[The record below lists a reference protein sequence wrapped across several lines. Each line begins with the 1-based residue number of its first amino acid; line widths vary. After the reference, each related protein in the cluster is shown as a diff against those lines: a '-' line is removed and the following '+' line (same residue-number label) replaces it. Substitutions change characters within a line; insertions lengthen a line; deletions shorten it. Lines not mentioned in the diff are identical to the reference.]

1 MREILD
7 ARYTSPSGK
16 EAVFLIEK
24 AQRNTELK
32 TGVFVFPHRD
42 GAHVQHQ
49 GQGARSFPL
58 TCIFS
63 GSSCMDEAD
72 TFEGMLI
79 EKGVGELQHPAYGT
93 VKVVPTGGISREDDL
108 IDRLNESTV
117 TVTFTETIVDED
129 AAALT
134 ETAADAIGEAMEA
147 FGEQSAADFA
157 TGLQT
162 DDISEQLAV
171 TGGLEESAQSISN
184 LEGLARANKKTF
196 ADFVTSIKQLKND
209 IQNLYKKGTNAAG
222 VVESTYVKAL
232 NIGRQTLRLLRL
244 PSRVSVTVSEKIQGY
259 TKLTVDLINQFRN
272 DPIGSR
278 KIAQSY
284 SAARLAITSAVA
296 SIAEGTSLSVAAA
309 ASRSVSGANDTEGVA
324 SRAEAVQ
331 TANTLIALLET
342 AQQFSDEKTATDAFV
357 DSDSAAYLSFVSL
370 IKDSAKLI
378 LNASFSL
385 PLQKTITLNSDRQ
398 VVELCAELYGEVDGR
413 LDEFIAL
420 NNFSIDEIQL
430 IPMGRRVSYY
440 VQNA

>member
-58 TCIFS
+58 ACIFS
-63 GSSCMDEAD
+63 GPACMDEAD
-72 TFEGMLI
+72 AFEGMLI

-93 VKVVPTGGISREDDL
+93 IKVVPTGGFSREDDL
-108 IDRLNESTV
+108 VEGMNESLV
-117 TVTFTETIVDED
+117 NATFTETIVDED

-134 ETAADAIGEAMEA
+134 ETAADAIEKAMDA
-147 FGEQSAADFA
+147 LNEQSAADFA
-157 TGLQT
+157 EGMQT

-171 TGGLEESAQSISN
+171 TGSLEESSKSISN
-184 LEGLARANKKTF
+184 LQGLARSDKKTF
-196 ADFVTSIKQLKND
+196 ADFITSAKQLKND
-209 IQNLYKKGTNAAG
+209 IQNLYKKVTNAAG

-232 NIGRQTLRLLRL
+232 NIGRGTLRLLRL

-259 TKLTVDLINQFRN
+259 SKLTVDLINQFKN
-272 DPIGSR
+272 DPVGSR

-284 SAARLAITSAVA
+284 SAARLAITGSVA
-296 SIAEGTSLSVAAA
+296 SIAEGTSLSIAAS
-309 ASRSVSGANDTEGVA
+309 ASRSAGGVNNTEGVA

-331 TANTLIALLET
+331 AANTLVNLLESV
-342 AQQFSDEKTATDAFV
+342 QQFADTKTSTDAFV
-357 DSDSAAYLSFVSL
+357 DSDSAAYLAFISL
-370 IKDSAKLI
+370 VRNSAKLI

-385 PLQKTITLNSDRQ
+385 PLQKTITLGRDRQ

-420 NNFSIDEIQL
+420 NNFSIDEIEL

>member
-1 MREILD
+1 
-7 ARYTSPSGK
+7 
-16 EAVFLIEK
+16 
-24 AQRNTELK
+24 
-32 TGVFVFPHRD
+32 
-42 GAHVQHQ
+42 
-49 GQGARSFPL
+49 
-58 TCIFS
+58 
-63 GSSCMDEAD
+63 MDEAD

-232 NIGRQTLRLLRL
+232 NIGR
-244 PSRVSVTVSEKIQGY
+244 
-259 TKLTVDLINQFRN
+259 
-272 DPIGSR
+272 
-278 KIAQSY
+278 
-284 SAARLAITSAVA
+284 
-296 SIAEGTSLSVAAA
+296 
-309 ASRSVSGANDTEGVA
+309 
-324 SRAEAVQ
+324 
-331 TANTLIALLET
+331 
-342 AQQFSDEKTATDAFV
+342 
-357 DSDSAAYLSFVSL
+357 
-370 IKDSAKLI
+370 
-378 LNASFSL
+378 
-385 PLQKTITLNSDRQ
+385 
-398 VVELCAELYGEVDGR
+398 
-413 LDEFIAL
+413 
-420 NNFSIDEIQL
+420 
-430 IPMGRRVSYY
+430 
-440 VQNA
+440 